1 MSPADSPSVTRLLR
15 AWGGGDEAALGR
27 LVPLVYE
34 ELRRRARHY
43 IARERPG
50 ITLQPTALV
59 NEVYLR
65 LVDAAEV
72 QWQDRAHFFA
82 IAAQMMRRILVDA
95 ARARD
100 SAKRGGAMRKIA
112 FDEHLVAAPA
122 TDRALLALDDA
133 LEALSRKDPRKAKVV
148 EMRFF
153 GGLSLRETAEA
164 LRTSEDTVGRDWN
177 FAKAWLAHEI
187 K

>member
-1 MSPADSPSVTRLLR
+1 MTRLLR
-15 AWGGGDEAALGR
+15 AWSGGDGDALGR

-43 IARERPG
+43 MARERPG
-50 ITLQPTALV
+50 NTLQPTALV

-82 IAAQMMRRILVDA
+82 VAAQMMRRILVDA
-95 ARARD
+95 ARAHG
-100 SAKRGGAMRKIA
+100 SAKRGGEARRIT
-112 FDEHLVAAPA
+112 FDELLAAAPA
-122 TDRALLALDDA
+122 TDLELLALDDA
-133 LEALSRKDPRKAKVV
+133 IEALARKDRRKAKVV
-148 EMRFF
+148 ELRFF

-164 LRTSEDTVGRDWN
+164 LRVSEDTVGRDWN
-177 FAKAWLAHEI
+177 FAKAWLAREI
-187 K
+187 Q